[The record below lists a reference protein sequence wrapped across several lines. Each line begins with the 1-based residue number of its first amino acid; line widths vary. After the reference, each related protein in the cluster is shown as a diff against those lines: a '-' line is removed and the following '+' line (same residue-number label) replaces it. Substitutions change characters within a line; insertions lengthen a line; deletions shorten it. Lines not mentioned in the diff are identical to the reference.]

1 MILIPC
7 IPFIHYH
14 YQMYMVAFGR
24 PFISNPDLVARLK
37 INAPLNKLDADTLYG
52 DGTKGYIDYPFLSD

>member
-1 MILIPC
+1 
-7 IPFIHYH
+7 
-14 YQMYMVAFGR
+14 MVTFGR